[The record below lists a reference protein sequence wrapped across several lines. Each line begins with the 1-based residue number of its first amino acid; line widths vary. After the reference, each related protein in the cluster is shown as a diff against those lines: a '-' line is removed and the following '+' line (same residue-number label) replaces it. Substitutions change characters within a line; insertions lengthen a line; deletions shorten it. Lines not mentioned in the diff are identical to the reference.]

1 MRGHDD
7 GRGFHDV
14 RPLEHRQFPG
24 IPENVTGIVRRHEP
38 GVLLDETERQ
48 PATFQGIR
56 RSFPHLAAA
65 EDKHGRPVRLAA
77 PLGLAVISL
86 KLIRRPREQQDG
98 GLVDPA
104 VRARGHI
111 GIALPQPGHV
121 EAEAFAEPALA
132 QRLPHELG
140 VDDRRL
146 GKAQRPE
153 PGDDVRLGAGPVDA
167 AGKAPPKHLGH
178 RVDVVAPRQPEDV
191 RGLRIL
197 RTGGEQG
204 RRRDFSHRGGDVRIP
219 QIPFERCDQRRLV
232 RPQVPVGVGVVEL
245 AGHHIIAVVVQF
257 QRVLPVRYRD
267 DIRVVVLPELAGHAQ
282 RDVVVAHQN
291 RVAAGVGRQG
301 ARLALVVVFLD
312 PRLVHETDERK
323 RHHDHDENDTRHQHD
338 DGEQFPDIAREGDV
352 PEPQRGHD
360 GQRPVDAG
368 DIRIIPPFVGH
379 DLMKHDAEQRHQNG
393 REQQEADH
401 DALIAASRGLGQERR
416 EKGQEQFH
424 GQRP

>member
-1 MRGHDD
+1 M
-7 GRGFHDV
+7 
-14 RPLEHRQFPG
+14 
-24 IPENVTGIVRRHEP
+24 
-38 GVLLDETERQ
+38 
-48 PATFQGIR
+48 
-56 RSFPHLAAA
+56 
-65 EDKHGRPVRLAA
+65 
-77 PLGLAVISL
+77 
-86 KLIRRPREQQDG
+86 
-98 GLVDPA
+98 
-104 VRARGHI
+104 
-111 GIALPQPGHV
+111 
-121 EAEAFAEPALA
+121 
-132 QRLPHELG
+132 
-140 VDDRRL
+140 DDRRL

-167 AGKAPPKHLGH
+167 AGKAPPKHLGK
-178 RVDVVAPRQPEDV
+178 RVDVVAPRQHEDV
-191 RGLRIL
+191 HGLRIL

-219 QIPFERCDQRRLV
+219 QIPFERCDQCRLV

-257 QRVLPVRYRD
+257 QRVLPVRYKD
-267 DIRVVVLPELAGHAQ
+267 DIRIVVLPELAGHAQ

-291 RVAAGVGRQG
+291 RMAAGIGRQG

-312 PRLVHETDERK
+312 PRLVHEPDERK
-323 RHHDHDENDTRHQHD
+323 RHHDHDEDDTRHQHD